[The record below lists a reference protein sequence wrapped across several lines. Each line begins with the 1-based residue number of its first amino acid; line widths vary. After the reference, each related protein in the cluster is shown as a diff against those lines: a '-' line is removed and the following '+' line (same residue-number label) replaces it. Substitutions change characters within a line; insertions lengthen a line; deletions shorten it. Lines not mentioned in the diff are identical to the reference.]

1 MEFLRELFTTYW
13 SQMTLIFLGIGYLIK
28 RILELTSRKKE
39 INHNLFQDKK
49 LDAVNSFFRAYAEVQ
64 QMWHGIAIH
73 DILRGKI
80 ESKEI
85 DIIVSPAI
93 NKLQT
98 TVLELQIYF
107 EQKEFAYFNL
117 VYENMLD
124 INKELSDLYFE
135 DLPITIPQ
143 KVNRYY
149 SYRNSKIIENDKIL
163 KQISFV
169 IRNTFNN
176 NIMNI

>member
-1 MEFLRELFTTYW
+1 
-13 SQMTLIFLGIGYLIK
+13 MTLIFLGIGYLIK

-85 DIIVSPAI
+85 DIIVSPEI
-93 NKLQT
+93 NKLQS
-98 TVLELQIYF
+98 TVL
-107 EQKEFAYFNL
+107 
-117 VYENMLD
+117 
-124 INKELSDLYFE
+124 
-135 DLPITIPQ
+135 
-143 KVNRYY
+143 
-149 SYRNSKIIENDKIL
+149 
-163 KQISFV
+163 
-169 IRNTFNN
+169 
-176 NIMNI
+176 